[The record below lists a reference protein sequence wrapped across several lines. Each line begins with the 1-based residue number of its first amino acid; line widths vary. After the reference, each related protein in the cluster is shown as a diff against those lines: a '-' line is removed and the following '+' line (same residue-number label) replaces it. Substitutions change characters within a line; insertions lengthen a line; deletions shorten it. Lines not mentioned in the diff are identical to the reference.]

1 MGRRHPQPL
10 CRAAVIVAYL
20 AILAVGAPGAGA
32 GADVNDSAQSPL
44 QIGFDAIPIAEPWV
58 DATAF
63 GAWYSLHD
71 GFGRT
76 QVEPAGNGRVLTLR
90 TRVPATAAETFSS
103 LVRTRRAFHDVDFS
117 VTLRTTAQLRK
128 QHPNPWEVGWVL
140 WRYTDNRHFY
150 SFIVKPNGWELA
162 KQDGAYDGSQRF
174 LAFSYQRSYPVG
186 RAYRI
191 RVRHVG
197 RTVTVW
203 VDGTRIVRYIDR
215 ERPYSSGSI
224 ALYAEDSAVRYSPV
238 LLHRRG

>member
-1 MGRRHPQPL
+1 MGRRHPQQL
-10 CRAAVIVAYL
+10 CRAAVIVACVATL
-20 AILAVGAPGAGA
+20 GAVAPGAGA
-32 GADVNDSAQSPL
+32 NVHDRARLPL
-44 QIGFDAIPIAEPWV
+44 QLGFDANPIAEPWV

-76 QVEPAGNGRVLTLR
+76 QVARAGNGRLLTLR
-90 TRVPATAAETFSS
+90 TRAPATAAETFSS
-103 LVRTRRAFHDVDFS
+103 LVHTRRTFHDVDFS
-117 VTLRTTAQLRK
+117 VTVRTTAQLR
-128 QHPNPWEVGWVL
+128 QPEANPWEVGWVL

-162 KQDGAYDGSQRF
+162 KQDGAYNGSQRF
-174 LAFSYQRSYPVG
+174 LAVSYASSYPVG
-186 RAYRI
+186 QAYRI

-203 VDGTRIVRYIDR
+203 VDGTRIVRYTDR
-215 ERPYSSGSI
+215 ERPYASGSI

-238 LLHRRG
+238 LLRRHG